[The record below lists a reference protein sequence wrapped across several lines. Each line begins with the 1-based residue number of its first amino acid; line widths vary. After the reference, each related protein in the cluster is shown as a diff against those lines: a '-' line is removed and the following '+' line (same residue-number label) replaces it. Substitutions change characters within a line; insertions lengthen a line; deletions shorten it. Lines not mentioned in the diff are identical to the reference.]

1 MDSIELAAV
10 SKLPLPLVDE
20 APAQPYSHLVERATS
35 FLADSGGRAHEDA
48 LVSHVFGST
57 GSPTLWRPL
66 LQTMFEREPD
76 IVIRA
81 DGFWCLRSANDDP
94 TTLLVGDFVALDVET
109 TGLQAYRQRVIE
121 IALIRYRNGTATERY
136 ESFVNPGRS
145 IPTYISKLTGIRDLD
160 VAEAPPFA
168 DIALNVLEFIDQ
180 DRLVGHNVEFDVS
193 FVNAA
198 LKRAGH
204 PALINERFD
213 TLGLATR
220 LVPHLKR
227 PNLDRVAQALGV
239 TSGARKL
246 HRAAGDAELSA
257 ESMLR
262 LARLA
267 QQQGVHTIADL
278 QAISPR
284 SVRRPHERVGRGRA
298 VLDRSLL
305 AAIPRAP
312 GVYLMRDAFD
322 QIVYVGKA
330 KNLRDRVASYYSQPL
345 GYTRKM
351 DGLLESLSRIE
362 VEVVGSELEALLL
375 ESQLIKR
382 YQPRYNTALRSF
394 EHYPYIRVDISNAW
408 PRMTLVKTRKD
419 DGAAYFGP
427 FRNKTGARK
436 TVDLINR
443 IVPLRTCSRS
453 FKDARSFGS
462 PCLELD
468 LGRCLGPC
476 VGRADRDQ
484 YMGMVRDVVSFLD
497 GRDEV
502 IYERLWRS
510 LEEASERLDFEKA
523 ARLRRDLLDVNAT
536 VGAQRRLRQAME
548 SHTLVLVLPSAAPGA
563 RELLVVVEG
572 SLWAQIQAAPE
583 TPRAELVARLTRLW
597 SRTLV
602 TKRRRIEHSNLDE
615 TNILNR
621 WLYQHVEHPAIVP
634 LTAPPETPCWEDVV
648 ETVLGLSAE
657 QLIVSAK
664 SATLVEENNEMADAA
679 LRLSAEASYSVSV

>member
-1 MDSIELAAV
+1 M
-10 SKLPLPLVDE
+10 
-20 APAQPYSHLVERATS
+20 T
-35 FLADSGGRAHEDA
+35 FLADCGGRAHEDA
-48 LVSHVFGST
+48 LVSHVFGT
-57 GSPTLWRPL
+57 AGSPMLWRPL
-66 LQTMFEREPD
+66 LKTMFQRELD
-76 IVIRA
+76 IVLRA
-81 DGFWCLRSANDDP
+81 DGFWCLRSAHAESP
-94 TTLLVGDFVALDVET
+94 TLLVGDFVALDVET
-109 TGLQAYRQRVIE
+109 TGLHAYRQRIIE
-121 IALIRYRNGTATERY
+121 IALIRYRDGVATARF

-145 IPTYISKLTGIRDLD
+145 IPAYIAKLTGIRDLD
-160 VAEAPPFA
+160 VAEAPPFTE
-168 DIALNVLEFIDQ
+168 IAPDVLDFIGQ
-180 DRLVGHNVEFDVS
+180 DRLVGHNVDFDIS
-193 FVNAA
+193 FVNAE
-198 LKRAGH
+198 LKRADRE
-204 PALINERFD
+204 ALINERLD

-220 LVPHLKR
+220 LLPNLKK
-227 PNLDRVAQALGV
+227 PNLDRVAQGLGV
-239 TSGARKL
+239 ALSARKL
-246 HRAAGDAELSA
+246 HRAATDAELSG
-257 ESMLR
+257 ESMLC
-262 LARLA
+262 LAKLA
-267 QQQGVHTIADL
+267 QQQGVQTIPDL
-278 QAISPR
+278 YAILSR

-305 AAIPRAP
+305 AMIPRAP
-312 GVYLMRDAFD
+312 GVYLMHDAFD

-408 PRMTLVKTRKD
+408 PRMTLVKTRKE

-443 IVPLRTCSRS
+443 IVPLRTCNRS
-453 FKDARSFGS
+453 FKDSRSYGS

-468 LGRCLGPC
+468 LRRCLGPC

-484 YMGMVRDVVSFLD
+484 YMAMVRDVVSFLD

-510 LEEASERLDFEKA
+510 LEDATDRLDFEKA

-536 VGAQRRLRQAME
+536 IGAQRQLRQAVE
-548 SHTLVLVLPSAAPGA
+548 SHTLILVLPSAMQHA

-572 SLWAQIQAAPE
+572 RLWAQIRATPE
-583 TPRAELVARLTRLW
+583 ISRTELVARLSRLW
-597 SRTLV
+597 SRLLA
-602 TKRRRIEHSNLDE
+602 TKRRPVEHSNLDE

-634 LTAPPETPCWEDVV
+634 LKAPPETPNWEGVV
-648 ETVLGLSAE
+648 DQVMSMSPED
-657 QLIVSAK
+657 LIVPAK
-664 SATLVEENNEMADAA
+664 LAPQVAEDNGELEIAPPPAA
-679 LRLSAEASYSVSV
+679 AISYSTNA

>member
-1 MDSIELAAV
+1 MPPPEVEDASV
-10 SKLPLPLVDE
+10 
-20 APAQPYSHLVERATS
+20 QPYVHLVERATT
-35 FLADSGGRAHEDA
+35 FLADCGGRAHEDA
-48 LVSHVFGST
+48 LVSHVFGT
-57 GSPTLWRPL
+57 AGSPMLWRPL
-66 LQTMFEREPD
+66 LNTMFQRETD
-76 IVIRA
+76 IVLRA
-81 DGFWCLRSANDDP
+81 GGFWCLRSAHAES
-94 TTLLVGDFVALDVET
+94 TTLLVADFVALDVET
-109 TGLQAYRQRVIE
+109 TGLHAYRQRIIE
-121 IALIRYRNGTATERY
+121 IALIRYRDGAATARF

-145 IPTYISKLTGIRDLD
+145 IPAYISKLTGIRDLD
-160 VAEAPPFA
+160 VAEAPPFTE
-168 DIALNVLEFIDQ
+168 IAPDVLDFIGQ
-180 DRLVGHNVEFDVS
+180 DRLVGHNVGFDIS
-193 FVNAA
+193 FVNAE
-198 LKRAGH
+198 LKRAGCG
-204 PALINERFD
+204 ALINERLD

-220 LVPHLKR
+220 LLPNLKK
-227 PNLDRVAQALGV
+227 PNLDRVALELGV
-239 TSGARKL
+239 ALSARKL
-246 HRAAGDAELSA
+246 HRAANDAELSG
-257 ESMLR
+257 ESMLC
-262 LARLA
+262 LAKLA
-267 QQQGVHTIADL
+267 QQQGVQTISDL
-278 QAISPR
+278 YAISSR
-284 SVRRPHERVGRGRA
+284 SGHRPHERVGRGRS

-305 AAIPRAP
+305 ATIPKTP
-312 GVYLMRDAFD
+312 GVYLMHDAFD

-408 PRMTLVKTRKD
+408 PRMTLVKTRKE

-453 FKDARSFGS
+453 FKDSRSYGS

-468 LGRCLGPC
+468 LRRCLGPC

-484 YMGMVRDVVSFLD
+484 YMAMVRDVVSFLD
-497 GRDEV
+497 GRDKV

-510 LEEASERLDFEKA
+510 LEDATDRLDFEKA

-536 VGAQRRLRQAME
+536 VGAQRQLRQAME
-548 SHTLVLVLPSAAPGA
+548 NHTLILVLPSAMRDA

-572 SLWAQIQAAPE
+572 RLWAQIRATPE
-583 TPRAELVARLTRLW
+583 MLRSELVARLSRLW
-597 SRTLV
+597 SRLLA
-602 TKRRRIEHSNLDE
+602 TKRRPVEHSNLDE

-634 LTAPPETPCWEDVV
+634 LKAPPETPNWEGVIDQ
-648 ETVLGLSAE
+648 VLGLSP
-657 QLIVSAK
+657 QDLVVSAK
-664 SATLVEENNEMADAA
+664 PAPLVDEDDSEPEIAPPPAA
-679 LRLSAEASYSVSV
+679 AISYSTNA